1 MAAMCVSVLP
11 LSLASA
17 GQSTDSPAT
26 AATPAAPAATN
37 GESAS
42 APDAPAADAKR
53 FLRVAVYDFSTDGLE
68 PRVGRFVTDSM
79 VAELRKLEGVS
90 VVAMDEVRAMLN
102 HEANRELVGCADG
115 ESCLS
120 EIGDAL
126 GVDEIVVGSL
136 ASVGGASVVTI
147 RRIDQANARA
157 VGSISERLVPAGGEE
172 FLAEVGPAVEKL
184 YSDKGLRVGVT
195 RGVPAEQARR
205 LNPPP
210 LSPWMPMAT
219 GGASLIVLAAAG
231 FAGIASLGEEARLRE
246 LVADAKETETS
257 GAQLVAAADG
267 ASSLALTANVLYAS
281 AAVVGL
287 AAVAMVP
294 FTDFSALMAETVE

>member
-1 MAAMCVSVLP
+1 MAAMCVSVLL

-120 EIGDAL
+120 EIG
-126 GVDEIVVGSL
+126 VDEIVVGSL

-184 YSDKGLRVGVT
+184 YSDKGLRVGAT

-267 ASSLALTANVLYAS
+267 SSSLALTANVLYAS

-294 FTDFSALMAETVE
+294 FTDFSALMAETIE